1 MKITFI
7 SNYIN
12 HHQIPLANELYS
24 VLGDDYRFIQTEP
37 MEEERVQ
44 MGWAAEVKEIPYLL
58 KYYEEKEV
66 CNKLLITSD
75 VVIVGGISNEECV
88 IPRLEKGFFTI
99 RYSERIYK
107 EAQWKRFSPRGLKQK
122 YQDFIR
128 FRKGQY
134 YLLCAGGYVADD
146 YNLIKAFPDKMLRWG
161 YFPKNYVYDIE
172 ELFAKKKKNA
182 DVVLLWTGRM
192 IDWKHPEYAIQV
204 TEKLK
209 QKGYTIRLKMTGR
222 GEMKEQIEKMTAD
235 LKLENEV
242 TFYDFMSPD
251 KVREQ
256 MEEADIYLMT
266 SDRKEGWGAVVNEA
280 MNSGCVVVASHMV
293 GATPN
298 LIQHGKNGLV
308 FQSGNIN
315 SLQEE
320 LEKVINNE
328 RYRKEL
334 GVSAY
339 KTIDSLWN
347 AKTAAERLLEFCRV
361 KKIGSY
367 VEGPCAKEVPVRE
380 YRMYRKMKEKQ
391 E

>member
-134 YLLCAGGYVADD
+134 
-146 YNLIKAFPDKMLRWG
+146 
-161 YFPKNYVYDIE
+161 
-172 ELFAKKKKNA
+172 
-182 DVVLLWTGRM
+182 
-192 IDWKHPEYAIQV
+192 
-204 TEKLK
+204 
-209 QKGYTIRLKMTGR
+209 
-222 GEMKEQIEKMTAD
+222 
-235 LKLENEV
+235 
-242 TFYDFMSPD
+242 
-251 KVREQ
+251 
-256 MEEADIYLMT
+256 
-266 SDRKEGWGAVVNEA
+266 
-280 MNSGCVVVASHMV
+280 
-293 GATPN
+293 
-298 LIQHGKNGLV
+298 
-308 FQSGNIN
+308 
-315 SLQEE
+315 
-320 LEKVINNE
+320 
-328 RYRKEL
+328 
-334 GVSAY
+334 
-339 KTIDSLWN
+339 
-347 AKTAAERLLEFCRV
+347 
-361 KKIGSY
+361 
-367 VEGPCAKEVPVRE
+367 
-380 YRMYRKMKEKQ
+380 
-391 E
+391 